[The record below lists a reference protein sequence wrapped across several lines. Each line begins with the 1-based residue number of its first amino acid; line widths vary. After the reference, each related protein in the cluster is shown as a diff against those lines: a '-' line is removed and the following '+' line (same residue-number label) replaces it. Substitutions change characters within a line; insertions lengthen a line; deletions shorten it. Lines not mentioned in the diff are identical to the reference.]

1 MITVYMFRAIVC
13 KFLKKYEKNARTE
26 GERERGTERERMI
39 KEKSQREKERVGGWK
54 KERKKGKKRGIE
66 KICTEIRKK
75 KTFKIQY

>member
-39 KEKSQREKERVGGWK
+39 KEKSQREKERVG
-54 KERKKGKKRGIE
+54 R
-66 KICTEIRKK
+66 
-75 KTFKIQY
+75 